1 MTSSHTESCDLVV
14 FGTGQFAGRIVFD
27 LAATTK
33 TPIEIVIAGRNA
45 DRLDWLT
52 TAANARAFMFGCPAR
67 FTGAVLDVT
76 DAALITA
83 LLREKRP
90 RLAVQTASSQPSAV
104 IGESGNAWSRLVAE
118 GGLSVTAVSQAVLS
132 IRVGEAIKDA
142 GIDCALINCCFPDVV
157 NAMLTARGIK
167 VLCGTGNVAILA
179 NAFSGA
185 LVERGRRLQVLA
197 HYQQLGAWRQAAGQ
211 RGGQAPRV
219 WLDGSEIEDVFA
231 EFAHLKLTREP
242 AIEISGASGVTLMQ
256 AFVAG
261 QEWRGHAPGPNGL
274 PGGYPVRLAQGELR
288 LDLPEGIGRDEA
300 IAWNAAFENKS
311 GLVIGQD
318 GKASYTGT
326 TRSCLE
332 AQDFPYS
339 DGFHVSQ
346 IEDVSSELDKL
357 RKRLELTN

>member
-1 MTSSHTESCDLVV
+1 MSSSQMQPCDLIV

-33 TPIEIVIAGRNA
+33 TPIEVVIAGRNA
-45 DRLDWLT
+45 ERLDWLT

-67 FTGAVLDVT
+67 FTSAALDVT
-76 DAALITA
+76 DAAAIAA
-83 LLREKRP
+83 LLQKKRP

-104 IGESGNAWSRLVAE
+104 ISDSGNAWSRLVAE

-132 IRVGEAIKDA
+132 IKVGEAIKAA

-157 NAMLTARGIK
+157 NAMLAARGIK
-167 VLCGTGNVAILA
+167 VLCGTGNVAILS

-185 LVERGRRLQVLA
+185 MAERNQRLQVLA

-211 RGGQAPRV
+211 RSGQAPRV
-219 WLDGSEIEDVFA
+219 WIDGREIQDVFA

-261 QEWRGHAPGPNGL
+261 LEWRGHAPGPNGL
-274 PGGYPVRLAQGELR
+274 PGGYPVRLVQGELQ
-288 LDLPEGIGRDEA
+288 LDLPEGIGAEEA
-300 IAWNAAFENKS
+300 IAWNAAFESKS
-311 GLVIGQD
+311 GLIVRQD
-318 GKASYTGT
+318 GHATYTGAT
-326 TRSCLE
+326 KSRL
-332 AQDFPYS
+332 AAHGFDYS

-346 IEDVSSELDKL
+346 IEDVSGELDRL
-357 RKRLELTN
+357 RKRLEMTG